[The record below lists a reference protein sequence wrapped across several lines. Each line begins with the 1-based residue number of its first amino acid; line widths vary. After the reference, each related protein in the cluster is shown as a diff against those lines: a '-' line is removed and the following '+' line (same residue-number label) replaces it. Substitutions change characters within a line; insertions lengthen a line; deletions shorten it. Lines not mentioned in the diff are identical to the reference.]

1 MHGFD
6 REIGSE
12 RYFIQLYLLVQIFL
26 ICSCLNLIIR
36 CKKIHETRHIFPGF
50 SRTFIELFGFKVQL
64 ALPQGNFSIG
74 KANPEIKLYCLVT
87 TADSHSDE
95 ATDKECVD
103 FHIDVLLY

>member
-1 MHGFD
+1 MQKNPQNTAH
-6 REIGSE
+6 ISW
-12 RYFIQLYLLVQIFL
+12 IF
-26 ICSCLNLIIR
+26 
-36 CKKIHETRHIFPGF
+36 TD
-50 SRTFIELFGFKVQL
+50 FIELFGFKVQL
-64 ALPQGNFSIG
+64 ALPRGNFSIG